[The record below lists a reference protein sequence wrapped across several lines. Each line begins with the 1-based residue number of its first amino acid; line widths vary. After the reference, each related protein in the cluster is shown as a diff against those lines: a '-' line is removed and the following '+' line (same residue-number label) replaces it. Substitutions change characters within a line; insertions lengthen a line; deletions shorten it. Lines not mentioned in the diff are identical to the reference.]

1 MAETNKDKWREL
13 IVWIWVIL
21 IVLALVAV
29 SIENQ
34 VEKFLGVKRR
44 EISETP
50 GKIVQRWGITII
62 VVIFIFSY
70 FSATIQESDVLLYN
84 HWFVLIVTLKGY
96 QVILEWKY
104 LKGSKQY
111 ITTLISLIL
120 MLSICLVLT
129 LYS

>member
-1 MAETNKDKWREL
+1 M
-13 IVWIWVIL
+13 WIWAVL
-21 IVLALVAV
+21 IVLAIVV
-29 SIENQ
+29 ISIENQ

-50 GKIVQRWGITII
+50 GKIVQRWGRTII

-70 FSATIQESDVLLYN
+70 FSATIQESDVLLEN
-84 HWFVLIVTLKGY
+84 HCFVLIVTLMGF

-111 ITTLISLIL
+111 IPTLIRT
-120 MLSICLVLT
+120 MLFICICLALT
-129 LYS
+129 LLYN

>member
-1 MAETNKDKWREL
+1 M
-13 IVWIWVIL
+13 WIWAIL
-21 IVLALVAV
+21 IVLALVV
-29 SIENQ
+29 ISIENQ

-50 GKIVQRWGITII
+50 GKIVQRWGRTII

-70 FSATIQESDVLLYN
+70 FSDTIQESDVLLPW
-84 HWFVLIVTLKGY
+84 HWFLLIVTLMGF

-111 ITTLISLIL
+111 IPTLISSIL
-120 MLSICLVLT
+120 MMSICLVLT
-129 LYS
+129 FI